1 MSAPTSSWKVVLLMD
16 HREFTNSKTQFKE
29 KVKKC
34 FDNRFRGS
42 SPVDA
47 IYPTYCEETALCC
60 ADYMFVARQINPL
73 GQVINERVFDF
84 AIERKNVDDLQSC
97 LIKASK
103 RYAPLSFFEA
113 QMYKLQMS
121 DLGRKVF
128 LMEGNEDKVSQV
140 SAFGKEGQ
148 KELRLKRI
156 KTMRNQ
162 LLHGEWKGVQLEC
175 TRDKKHSLLYLA
187 DQMIACQRKLA
198 ANEIPL
204 KTMEQHKNHVNS
216 QMKNATFL
224 EYLRLRNIKGTGDK
238 KAMKAIMDPESEW
251 DKNFISPACTSKSKE
266 YKSTLED
273 RAIYYISPYSN
284 ETAVSRKIPSTSSSQ
299 KKPQQ
304 KRKGKEND
312 TAKVTQKRAKKHSNK
327 PVKPPAYTPTVYHN
341 SRRDLSGGS
350 GLGSGG
356 FEFGSGGKQSQYSAL
371 TEMENA
377 VNALYSTKPQ
387 TTSKKPPLTSTT
399 ITASQNNASSSM
411 SSSTSIQN
419 RGNSVINLTS
429 PTCSNSN
436 SVIESIA
443 EVHPTQNRGQA
454 SSRTV
459 SPTEPMPNAQDLR
472 ARVAEAAIRR
482 ASGWNNMSSRT
493 NSGEVII
500 PPPFHGFENT
510 SETNSQSLD
519 ASKSKSDVV
528 VLLDSDNEIESDD
541 EVKFVCTQKETRL
554 VQDEVFELD
563 V

>member
-1 MSAPTSSWKVVLLMD
+1 MSASSCWKVVLLMD
-16 HREFTNSKTQFKE
+16 HREFTNSKIQFKE

-47 IYPTYCEETALCC
+47 IYPTYCEETTLCC

-73 GQVINERVFDF
+73 GQVIEERVFDF
-84 AIERKNVDDLQSC
+84 AIERKNVDDLQNC
-97 LIKASK
+97 LIKPSK
-103 RYAPLSFFEA
+103 KYAPLSFFEA

-128 LMEGNEDKVSQV
+128 LMEGDEDKVSHV
-140 SAFGKEGQ
+140 SSFGKDGQ

-224 EYLRLRNIKGTGDK
+224 EYLRLRKIKGTGDK

-284 ETAVSRKIPSTSSSQ
+284 KAAVSRKIASTSSSQ
-299 KKPQQ
+299 Q
-304 KRKGKEND
+304 KREQKRRGKDND
-312 TAKVTQKRAKKHSNK
+312 TAKVTQKRAKKHSNE
-327 PVKPPAYTPTVYHN
+327 PVKPPTYTPVAYHN

-350 GLGSGG
+350 GLGLGG
-356 FEFGSGGKQSQYSAL
+356 FEFGSGSKQSSQYSAL

-387 TTSKKPPLTSTT
+387 PTSKKPSLTTT
-399 ITASQNNASSSM
+399 TTASSSM

-419 RGNSVINLTS
+419 GGSSVINLTS
-429 PTCSNSN
+429 PTFSNIN
-436 SVIESIA
+436 SVIESST

-459 SPTEPMPNAQDLR
+459 SPTEPMPSAQDLR
-472 ARVAEAAIRR
+472 TRVAEAAIRR
-482 ASGWNNMSSRT
+482 ASGWNNMSIRT

-510 SETNSQSLD
+510 TETNSQSED

-554 VQDEVFELD
+554 VQDKVFELD

>member
-1 MSAPTSSWKVVLLMD
+1 MSASSWKVVLLMD
-16 HREFTNSKTQFKE
+16 HREFTNSKIKFKE
-29 KVKKC
+29 KVKNC
-34 FDNRFRGS
+34 IDNRFRGS

-47 IYPTYCEETALCC
+47 IYPTYCEETTLCC
-60 ADYMFVARQINPL
+60 ADYMFVARQINQL
-73 GQVINERVFDF
+73 GQVIQERVFDF
-84 AIERKNVDDLQSC
+84 AIERKNVDDLQNC
-97 LIKASK
+97 LIKPSK
-103 RYAPLSFFEA
+103 KYAPLSFFEA

-128 LMEGNEDKVSQV
+128 LMEGDEDKVSQV
-140 SAFGKEGQ
+140 SSFGKDGQ

-216 QMKNATFL
+216 QMKNSTFL
-224 EYLRLRNIKGTGDK
+224 EYLRLRKIKGTGDK

-251 DKNFISPACTSKSKE
+251 DKNFFSPACTSKSKE

-284 ETAVSRKIPSTSSSQ
+284 EAAISRKIPSTSSSQ
-299 KKPQQ
+299 QKRQQ
-304 KRKGKEND
+304 KRKGKDND
-312 TAKVTQKRAKKHSNK
+312 AAKVTQKRAKKHSNEL
-327 PVKPPAYTPTVYHN
+327 VKPPTYAPVVYHN

-350 GLGSGG
+350 GLGLGG
-356 FEFGSGGKQSQYSAL
+356 FEFGSGSKQPSQYSAL

-387 TTSKKPPLTSTT
+387 TTSKKSSLTTNV
-399 ITASQNNASSSM
+399 ASQNYVSSSV
-411 SSSTSIQN
+411 SSNASIQN
-419 RGNSVINLTS
+419 QGNPVITLTS
-429 PTCSNSN
+429 PANSNSN
-436 SVIESIA
+436 LAIELST
-443 EVHPTQNRGQA
+443 EVQPIQNRGQA

-459 SPTEPMPNAQDLR
+459 SPAEPMPSTQDLR
-472 ARVAEAAIRR
+472 TRIAEAAIRR
-482 ASGWNNMSSRT
+482 ASGWNNMSSRA

-500 PPPFHGFENT
+500 PPPFHGFENIT
-510 SETNSQSLD
+510 ETNSQSEH
-519 ASKSKSDVV
+519 ASKGESDVV
-528 VLLDSDNEIESDD
+528 VMLDTDDEIESDD
-541 EVKFVCTQKETRL
+541 EVQFVCTQKETRV